1 MQSLRNEAG
10 VKEGAGPG
18 RRFVAY
24 YRVSTGRQGSSGLGL
39 DGQHA
44 LVREFLAANEGCL
57 LGEFSETIS
66 GRKDNRP
73 QLNSALALCRVA
85 RATLIIARLDRLSR
99 NVRTISRLMESGL
112 DFVTADFPFAN
123 KFTIHILAAIAE
135 YESQLQSERTK
146 AAIATSRG
154 RGVDSG
160 KPKRE
165 IVRRFPPGCQQLS
178 TLARRTRSEARAR
191 DLAPLIWRSIADGK
205 SYRVIADRFN
215 AQGIRPAR
223 NAPWTAHS
231 IWRIVRMTAEEFA
244 PKTDSVQV
252 KRTGAA
258 QIRVSRC
265 VSVIGPLLLALRDE
279 GVSYTTIASEL
290 RRRGIEAPQRGNW
303 EPASI
308 RRYLMRALDVPS
320 FRSHQ
325 VGQ

>member
-1 MQSLRNEAG
+1 MESLRNDAG
-10 VKEGAGPG
+10 VKEGAGPS

-24 YRVSTGRQGSSGLGL
+24 YRVSTGRQAFSGLGV
-39 DGQHA
+39 DAQRA
-44 LVREFLAANEGCL
+44 LVREFLTANESCL
-57 LGEFSETIS
+57 LAEFSETIS
-66 GRKDNRP
+66 GRKDDRP

-99 NVRTISRLMESGL
+99 NVGMISRLMESGL

-146 AAIATSRG
+146 AAIAASRA
-154 RGVDSG
+154 RGVDIG

-165 IVRRFPPGCQQLS
+165 VVRRFPPGCQRLS
-178 TLARRTRSEARAR
+178 ALARRTRSEARAR

-231 IWRIVRMTAEEFA
+231 IWRVVRMTAEEFA
-244 PKTDSVQV
+244 PKRDSVQV
-252 KRTGAA
+252 KR
-258 QIRVSRC
+258 
-265 VSVIGPLLLALRDE
+265 
-279 GVSYTTIASEL
+279 
-290 RRRGIEAPQRGNW
+290 APAPPKSG
-303 EPASI
+303 
-308 RRYLMRALDVPS
+308 
-320 FRSHQ
+320 
-325 VGQ
+325 